1 MPASRAVVLI
11 VDDEVLFVR
20 SVADGFRAYEDKLE
34 LLTAHNGA
42 EALAILGQRRVDLV
56 VTDLK
61 MPEMDGFELLAALT
75 RTQPDTPVLVMT
87 AFGTPDIDQRLRGLG
102 VHQYL
107 DKPLDFRVLAD
118 RVLSTLEAGASGAV
132 KGIALPSF
140 LQIVQ
145 LEQKSCSLRITSH
158 DREGRLYFE
167 RGELVDAHAGGFVG
181 DAAALEIVCWDDAQI
196 EIGPT
201 RHNVPRTV
209 ALSLTAVLMEGFRQ
223 KDEAERGGEAGDRG
237 ATPDPYEGADIGPDF
252 TRDFGSDD
260 EPHIAFVQSATPPPV
275 TAFVQSATPPP
286 RTPEPGAKETENMGA
301 KDKLQELTAVEGFAG
316 VGVFTP
322 LGEDLALLAGSV
334 TNIKDVGVLANNVLM
349 NAQKASLEMG
359 AGRGQLVHI
368 EGEKAHILVR
378 CLNEGT
384 DPLKSQPQR
393 AHIHTVLVLKA
404 DASIGMAK
412 LKLGQVVD
420 KLAEDFR

>member
-1 MPASRAVVLI
+1 M
-11 VDDEVLFVR
+11 R
-20 SVADGFRAYEDKLE
+20 SVADGFRAYENKLE

-42 EALAILGQRRVDLV
+42 EALAILGQRHVDLV

-118 RVLSTLEAGASGAV
+118 RVLSTLEASASGAV
-132 KGIALPSF
+132 RGIALPSF

-158 DREGRLYFE
+158 EREGRLYFE
-167 RGELVDAHAGGFVG
+167 RGDLVDAHANGFVG
-181 DAAALEIVCWDDAQI
+181 DAAALEIVCWDDARI

-223 KDEAERGGEAGDRG
+223 KDEAEREGEAGERA
-237 ATPDPYEGADIGPDF
+237 ATPVPHEGPDDGPDF
-252 TRDFGSDD
+252 TRDFGPDIGTNADD
-260 EPHIAFVQSATPPPV
+260 EPPV
-275 TAFVQSATPPP
+275 ALAASATPPP

-404 DASIGMAK
+404 DASLGMAK